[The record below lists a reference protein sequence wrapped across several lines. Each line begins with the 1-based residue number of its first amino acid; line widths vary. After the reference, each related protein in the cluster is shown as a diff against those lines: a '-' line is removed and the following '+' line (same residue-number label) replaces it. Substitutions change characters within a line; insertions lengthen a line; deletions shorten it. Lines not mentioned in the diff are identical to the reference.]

1 MFCETLFRQ
10 LPVKQNFMDKTTF
23 KIIRL
28 LDYALVY
35 IDYVYMIK
43 VHALD

>member
-10 LPVKQNFMDKTTF
+10 LPVKQNFTKKTTF
-23 KIIRL
+23 KIRIL